1 MNRTN
6 TNAFYKLTSAPHP
19 SPLPRWGE
27 GGVRGQSRAWKKN
40 YHICINLYLKKMLY
54 LIFVLMFGFLGIKC
68 AAPKEEVKTYPKD
81 YVHPLTKINLEK
93 VFSES
98 RGLEVL
104 EENATTAY
112 DYYRGGVQE
121 KEEGERLMKESRWA
135 EARTHLEKSNRF
147 LRVVIKY
154 LPEDEPSRNVY
165 GDQMVIFLPN
175 LLIAD
180 NGLKLVTV
188 YGNMSDDD
196 GAAEAKGDAKHY
208 LAESLKSVKTEWAYE
223 IKKGLEAELPRK

>member
-1 MNRTN
+1 MNR
-6 TNAFYKLTSAPHP
+6 
-19 SPLPRWGE
+19 
-27 GGVRGQSRAWKKN
+27 
-40 YHICINLYLKKMLY
+40 INLNLKKIVF
-54 LIFVLMFGFLGIKC
+54 LIFILMFGFLGMRC

-93 VFSES
+93 VFSEN

-121 KEEGERLMKESRWA
+121 KEEGERLMKESKWA

-180 NGLKLVTV
+180 NNLKLCAV
-188 YGNMSDDD
+188 YKAMKNDDEVVEVKSN
-196 GAAEAKGDAKHY
+196 GQRY
-208 LAESLKSVKTEWAYE
+208 LAESLKSVKTEWAYQIRKGFE
-223 IKKGLEAELPRK
+223 DESLKK

>member
-1 MNRTN
+1 MVER
-6 TNAFYKLTSAPHP
+6 
-19 SPLPRWGE
+19 
-27 GGVRGQSRAWKKN
+27 Q
-40 YHICINLYLKKMLY
+40 
-54 LIFVLMFGFLGIKC
+54 FG
-68 AAPKEEVKTYPKD
+68 
-81 YVHPLTKINLEK
+81 
-93 VFSES
+93 SEN

-104 EENATTAY
+104 EENATTVY

-121 KEEGERLMKESRWA
+121 KEEGERLMKESKWA

-180 NGLKLVTV
+180 NDLKLLAV
-188 YGNMSDDD
+188 YKAMKNDDKVFEVKND
-196 GAAEAKGDAKHY
+196 GQNY
-208 LAESLKSVKTEWAYE
+208 LAKSLKSVKTEWGDQIRKGFE
-223 IKKGLEAELPRK
+223 DEFPKK

>member
-1 MNRTN
+1 MNR
-6 TNAFYKLTSAPHP
+6 
-19 SPLPRWGE
+19 
-27 GGVRGQSRAWKKN
+27 
-40 YHICINLYLKKMLY
+40 INLNSREILY
-54 LIFVLMFGFLGIKC
+54 FIFILMFGFSGMRC
-68 AAPKEEVKTYPKD
+68 AGPKEDVRTYPKD

-93 VFSES
+93 VFSEN

-121 KEEGERLMKESRWA
+121 KEEGERLMKESKWA

-165 GDQMVIFLPN
+165 GDQVVIFLPN

-180 NGLKLVTV
+180 NDLKLVAV
-188 YGNMSDDD
+188 YENMRDDEGVD
-196 GAAEAKGDAKHY
+196 EAKGDAKRY
-208 LAESLKSVKTEWAYE
+208 LAESLKSVKTEWGYE
-223 IKKGLEAELPRK
+223 IKKRLEAEMPKK

>member
-1 MNRTN
+1 MN
-6 TNAFYKLTSAPHP
+6 LS
-19 SPLPRWGE
+19 
-27 GGVRGQSRAWKKN
+27 SRK
-40 YHICINLYLKKMLY
+40 ILY
-54 LIFVLMFGFLGIKC
+54 LIFILMFGFLGMRC

-81 YVHPLTKINLEK
+81 YVHPLTKTNLEK
-93 VFSES
+93 VFSEN

-112 DYYRGGVQE
+112 DYYRGGVQQ
-121 KEEGERLMKESRWA
+121 KEEGERLMKECKWA
-135 EARTHLEKSNRF
+135 EARAHLEKSNRF

-154 LPEDEPSRNVY
+154 LPEDEPSRCVY

-180 NGLKLVTV
+180 NDLKLVTV
-188 YGNMSDDD
+188 YENMRDDD
-196 GAAEAKGDAKHY
+196 GVVEAKGDAKHY

-223 IKKGLEAELPRK
+223 IKKGLEAELPKK

>member
-1 MNRTN
+1 MNR
-6 TNAFYKLTSAPHP
+6 
-19 SPLPRWGE
+19 
-27 GGVRGQSRAWKKN
+27 
-40 YHICINLYLKKMLY
+40 INLNLKRGVY
-54 LIFVLMFGFLGIKC
+54 LIFILMLGFLGMRC
-68 AAPKEEVKTYPKD
+68 AASKEEVKTYPKD
-81 YVHPLTKINLEK
+81 YVHPLAKINLEK
-93 VFSES
+93 VFSEN

-104 EENATTAY
+104 EENATTVY

-121 KEEGERLMKESRWA
+121 KEEGEKLTKEGKWA

-147 LRVVIKY
+147 LRVVLKY

-180 NGLKLVTV
+180 NDFKLIAVYKALK
-188 YGNMSDDD
+188 DDD
-196 GAAEAKGDAKHY
+196 EVVGVKKDGQHY

-223 IKKGLEAELPRK
+223 IKKGLEAELPKK